1 MVAIR
6 LSAWDNKIVEN
17 LILSDNLYKIESEIA
32 FTLYD
37 RYHKS
42 GNLRFIARTY
52 AHNTITNNGHIQIA
66 DQMSNMLLP
75 KMRYMAVGS
84 TSGGKGAASNALENE
99 LARVYMANWNNLA
112 TNAVVYDAYYIE
124 GVATG
129 NLVEA
134 GIFNDP
140 LAGNMLSWS
149 DYGVIPK
156 GILNILRIQW
166 AHNY

>member
-1 MVAIR
+1 MQ
-6 LSAWDNKIVEN
+6 N
-17 LILSDNLYKIESEIA
+17 LTLTDSLDKIETQVA

-37 RYHKS
+37 RYPKS
-42 GNLRFIARTY
+42 GNLRFIQSTY
-52 AHNTITNNGHIQIA
+52 AHNTITDNGHIQIA
-66 DQMSNMLLP
+66 DQMSNRRLTP
-75 KMRYMAVGS
+75 MRYMSVGDV
-84 TSGGKGAASNALENE
+84 SGGKVAGSNALENE
-99 LARVYMANWNNLA
+99 LARVYMANWDNLV
-112 TNAVVYDAYYIE
+112 TNQVVYDAYFIE
-124 GVATG
+124 GVGTG

-134 GIFNDP
+134 GIFNDQ